1 MSDSAPDASERSRVA
16 LLLIDVINDFEHE
29 DGGRLFEHALPAS
42 ERIAALARDA
52 RAAGVPVLYVNDNF
66 GHWRDDFD
74 TVVAHCCRPDA
85 RGREIVERLKPEE
98 DDYFVLK
105 PKHSAFFATSLETL
119 LGHLGADVLVLAGY
133 AGDICVLATAID
145 AHMRG
150 YDLIV
155 PSDATASVDPQDTEY
170 ALAYVRRVFGAET
183 PPVEDLDFAVLQE
196 A

>member
-1 MSDSAPDASERSRVA
+1 MSDLSPDGSDRSPVA

-29 DGGRLFEHALPAS
+29 DGEQLFEHALPAS
-42 ERIAALARDA
+42 ERIAALAQRARDA
-52 RAAGVPVLYVNDNF
+52 GIPVVYVNDNF

-74 TVVAHCCRPDA
+74 AVVAHCGRPGA
-85 RGREIVERLKPEE
+85 RGREVVERLKPNDE
-98 DDYFVLK
+98 DFFVLK

-119 LGHLGADVLVLAGY
+119 LAHLGTETLVLAGY

-155 PSDATASVDPQDTEY
+155 PTDATASVDPEDTEY
-170 ALAYVRRVFGAET
+170 ALAYVRRVLSADTPCVEEVDFGA
-183 PPVEDLDFAVLQE
+183 LQE
-196 A
+196 R